1 MTLSLWMIGIVIPF
15 VAALLLTMWI
25 HPHIVRLAKRRHVTD
40 DPDARKLQKEPVPVL
55 GGIAVFWGIMVGI
68 GLTSMFFNSY
78 ALFTPVIAITVMLY
92 IGAIDDLIGLSPLLR
107 LFIEAL
113 VIAFVCWMDQVN
125 LNSFHG
131 LFGLWHLPVWF
142 SAPLSIFCGLGII
155 NAINMID
162 GVDGLSS
169 SFCVMACTLFGA
181 VFIIA
186 FDGSMA
192 VLAALVAGSMIP
204 FIFHNVFG
212 KKSKMFIGDAGT
224 LMMGIIMTIFVLHI
238 IDDHSRVSK
247 TFPTMG
253 LVAFTISVLSV
264 PIFDTL
270 RVMTGRIMKGV
281 SPFHADKSHLHH
293 LFIEMGFSHAGTSLC
308 VILLN
313 LLNVLCWFITW
324 RLGGGALDQFA
335 VVVLVGFFN
344 TTGIYY
350 IVRRLDRNKLVYR
363 ILHRL
368 AVASHIERGP
378 LFQKIQRIVD
388 KI

>member
-1 MTLSLWMIGIVIPF
+1 MSLSLWFFGIIIPF
-15 VAALLLTMWI
+15 VSALLLTTWI
-25 HPHIVRLAKRRHVTD
+25 HPYIVRLAKRRHVTD
-40 DPDARKLQKEPVPVL
+40 NPDARKLQKEPVPVL
-55 GGIAVFWGIMVGI
+55 GGLAVFWGIMVGI
-68 GLTSMFFNSY
+68 GLTSVFFNSY
-78 ALFTPVIAITVMLY
+78 ALFTSAIAITAMLY
-92 IGAIDDLIGLSPLLR
+92 VGAIDDMIGLSPLLR
-107 LFIEAL
+107 LIIEAL

-131 LFGLWHLPVWF
+131 LFGIWHLPVWF

-169 SFCVMACTLFGA
+169 SFCVMACALFGI
-181 VFIIA
+181 VFVIS

-192 VLAALVAGSMIP
+192 VLSALVAGSMIP
-204 FIFHNVFG
+204 FILHNVFG
-212 KKSKMFIGDAGT
+212 AKSKMFIGDAGT

-238 IDDHSRVSK
+238 VDDHSRVNR

-293 LFIEMGFSHAGTSLC
+293 LFIEIGFSHAGTSLC

-324 RLGGGALDQFA
+324 KLGGGALDQFT
-335 VVVLVGFFN
+335 VVVFVGLFN
-344 TTGIYY
+344 TVGIYY
-350 IVRRLDRNKLVYR
+350 IVRRLNHDRLPYR

-368 AVASHIERGP
+368 AIASHIERGR
-378 LFQKIQRIVD
+378 LFQIIQRLID
-388 KI
+388 RI